1 MAHIPRELTAEIT
14 RRMETLGSGADAQ
27 REAERL
33 THIISDV
40 YNSDETEPISAKLR
54 QDPVILAILE
64 KDRALRAP
72 SKAELAAL
80 EMRKLREEQILREAE
95 EARQRHMDAEAS
107 RPFMQKVW
115 RAIKGPERRS
125 GYSKYGTNTTMLV
138 GSERLEDRDLLSGGA
153 LGVVAETVIPPAP
166 VTTPAA
172 EWNDSTVSG
181 WDAEEAP
188 TNTSYMHD
196 SAMSPS
202 GKYMVATFQDG
213 SIEVRNGMTGD
224 VERTLNT
231 GGGRAYYVSIDQ
243 HDMAYVSAGT
253 GQNGRIMAIDLTNGV
268 HRWTAVVGDNPGRS
282 TASADGLQLVVDVD
296 NKGSLILDTLNGNK
310 LGGSSADGYG
320 GTSVGTDKLTFFKA
334 GSQLWLHEA
343 NGTERQ
349 LTTLDGLTYDT
360 AATKDGTTVAVG
372 GKGGVIALIDLDS
385 GKETRLCGDT
395 HDVLGLTFLDDHT
408 LAVSHQG
415 GMIDVWDTKNGSTT
429 PSKSFSA
436 GADWVWSMD
445 ASEGTLVVRA
455 GGNNPVWRAVH
466 LVDTSPPPTL
476 SPETPPYQ
484 QIPNLYDI
492 ATTMAIHMTS
502 PEAAVI
508 PAPPPETP
516 VDQSL
521 ARAEFLD
528 RVEALYV
535 ENGRLGTELTSA
547 EAVAKT
553 TQERVTNITAALED
567 AKGRLTD
574 ARATLSEAEAVLATR
589 TSALAS
595 ARSTETA
602 DIATR
607 DEAVRALTEAKNVL
621 DAAINDVTAAQQK
634 VDQWSASKK
643 LYESLSA
650 ELAASKASL
659 TQASTTLIQ
668 ARNTYS
674 AKKTEANLSLVNQ
687 AQTAYNTASKSYNDL
702 AKKLNPQITAAKSQM
717 TKDAANL
724 SAALSEQATAIAN
737 LSTAT
742 RSRDGAASR
751 VEEWN
756 VRVSAST
763 LAREQAEAL
772 AAQAANAVRGASTAL
787 TFAQETVT
795 LTDRELGLA
804 QEEYSAAQEN
814 VERAGVLLRESGD
827 ALTSLLL
834 QMPEAPEAAVQAMSM
849 RVSQEKVLA
858 PMSARYEA
866 LQGSTGFG
874 TLRLT
879 SPFDASFVDTPAGL
893 LRFDHAGGAND
904 IVILKRNIA
913 EWLRSQNGSQPEVTF
928 TVYADAEKTLP
939 IYEMIFVSD
948 GAGGVSLFSAHA
960 LAISASDL
968 PAGVE
973 SAGRPATFEVA
984 DVSGPGIILAVD
996 PGWVGTGTVQFHGL
1010 HDNGVFTGTTV
1021 TGKEGGGITPVSL
1034 SINGSN
1040 PTGDYAIMLTGPDG
1054 AVSARIRVHWDQ
1066 ATKQLSLLD
1075 GRTVWTAGEADQG
1088 AMSQAC
1094 AELHAL
1100 KNDPASGDRLLG
1112 SLQQAVLLEG
1122 LHDLPASYAG
1132 WLPGADAAYWK
1143 THPDSTDDALRI
1155 KAQTGP
1161 GNFTPTQAFE
1171 ALVRTRTDEMRLL
1184 RQAYGQY
1191 ESAMGQLLQQGVS
1204 VLAQIR
1210 AGGDEFQLR
1219 RDFSLLVNQASGSLT
1234 MQQLAGIG
1242 IQMPTGDQMLEAA
1255 KLIWGNQ
1262 WQEQL
1267 ELKAGEAQLAA
1278 QDALQSQLAAR
1289 GDFVQNNDGTWMAQN
1304 DPRLQQVTYYVDAQG
1319 RVTTLASNQVAAS
1332 NGSVT
1337 NTAYQTIGVDF
1348 AGLPPNEGIHSAASI
1363 EGVWTYDLELQ
1374 NGEFIGIKNY
1384 AVNANKS
1391 TEITFTLTQD
1401 TMVNFGVPG
1410 AALRDVNLTI
1420 TGDGLPA
1427 NGYSTPHGTGSGDS
1441 VSLKLTA
1448 GSYTLVIKDASNYYM
1463 RTPTNFAVPV
1473 QMDIQQY
1480 NSAKITGMISIE
1492 GNASV
1497 MPVSMKMASFDA
1509 AGSRIEFDPVTK
1521 EPLTLSPNKPVWVVI
1536 HGRGD
1541 QWDSGKITELEKAL
1555 FESGYQVVSIN
1566 WKEAAGS
1573 NIPESAG
1580 MQGEAWIQSVADWSY
1595 RALKSAGIE
1604 GEQLKVGGHSWG
1616 SFVGF
1621 EIAEHFK
1628 AENGF
1633 GIDTFVALDSAQ
1645 DPTLSFRYD
1654 ASQVNFGAVS
1664 KSSTAFWSSLWGNE
1678 GRATTALHT
1687 VDLRSPRAS
1696 LYPLENQTL
1705 KHGLAVTT
1713 FANLI
1718 RLQNIDP
1725 SNDLAKQ
1732 FSFTGAQLSM
1742 LPSQERTDAWL
1753 FVESFLKTGA
1763 SPNDEYIDAIP
1774 TKMTFTNP
1782 DDGSVDSY
1790 LFNTLNNVQ
1799 STINAY

>member
-1 MAHIPRELTAEIT
+1 M
-14 RRMETLGSGADAQ
+14 
-27 REAERL
+27 
-33 THIISDV
+33 
-40 YNSDETEPISAKLR
+40 
-54 QDPVILAILE
+54 
-64 KDRALRAP
+64 
-72 SKAELAAL
+72 
-80 EMRKLREEQILREAE
+80 
-95 EARQRHMDAEAS
+95 
-107 RPFMQKVW
+107 
-115 RAIKGPERRS
+115 KGPEENVRKK
-125 GYSKYGTNTTMLV
+125 KYGMDRMPLAV
-138 GSERLEDRDLLSGGA
+138 QVMEDRNLLSATAMGVLVDTTA
-153 LGVVAETVIPPAP
+153 LTPAP
-166 VTTPAA
+166 EAPAA
-172 EWNDSTVSG
+172 AWDESTVAG
-181 WDAEEAP
+181 WDSQETP
-188 TNTSYMHD
+188 TGTSYMHD

-202 GKYMVATFQDG
+202 GKYIVATFQDG
-213 SIEVRNGMTGD
+213 SIQVRNGVTGD

-268 HRWTAVVGDNPGRS
+268 NRWTAVVGDNPGRS

-296 NKGSLILDTLNGNK
+296 NKGALILDTWNGNK

-320 GTSVGTDKLTFFKA
+320 GTSVGTDKMTFFKA

-360 AATKDGTTVAVG
+360 AATKDGKTVAVG

-385 GKETRLCGDT
+385 GKETRLRGDT
-395 HDVLGLTFLDDHT
+395 NDVLGLTFLDNHT

-415 GMIDVWDTKNGSTT
+415 GMIDVWDTSNDSTT
-429 PSKSFSA
+429 PYKSFSA

-492 ATTMAIHMTS
+492 ATAMATHMTS

-508 PAPPPETP
+508 PAPLPETP
-516 VDQSL
+516 VDSSI
-521 ARAEFLD
+521 ARA
-528 RVEALYV
+528 
-535 ENGRLGTELTSA
+535 
-547 EAVAKT
+547 
-553 TQERVTNITAALED
+553 
-567 AKGRLTD
+567 
-574 ARATLSEAEAVLATR
+574 
-589 TSALAS
+589 
-595 ARSTETA
+595 
-602 DIATR
+602 
-607 DEAVRALTEAKNVL
+607 
-621 DAAINDVTAAQQK
+621 
-634 VDQWSASKK
+634 
-643 LYESLSA
+643 
-650 ELAASKASL
+650 
-659 TQASTTLIQ
+659 
-668 ARNTYS
+668 
-674 AKKTEANLSLVNQ
+674 
-687 AQTAYNTASKSYNDL
+687 
-702 AKKLNPQITAAKSQM
+702 
-717 TKDAANL
+717 
-724 SAALSEQATAIAN
+724 
-737 LSTAT
+737 
-742 RSRDGAASR
+742 
-751 VEEWN
+751 
-756 VRVSAST
+756 
-763 LAREQAEAL
+763 
-772 AAQAANAVRGASTAL
+772 
-787 TFAQETVT
+787 
-795 LTDRELGLA
+795 
-804 QEEYSAAQEN
+804 
-814 VERAGVLLRESGD
+814 
-827 ALTSLLL
+827 
-834 QMPEAPEAAVQAMSM
+834 EAPEAQAEAMSL
-849 RVSQEKVLA
+849 RSSQEKVLA
-858 PMSARYEA
+858 PMSARYEPM
-866 LQGSTGFG
+866 QGVTGSG

-879 SPFDASFVDTPAGL
+879 TPFDHSFVDTPAGL
-893 LRFDHAGGAND
+893 LRFDHIGGGSD
-904 IVILKRNIA
+904 IIILKRNIA

-948 GAGGVSLFSAHA
+948 GAGGVSLLSSHAH
-960 LAISASDL
+960 AISASEL

-973 SAGRPATFEVA
+973 SAGIPPTFEVA
-984 DVSGPGIILAVD
+984 DISGPGIILAVD

-1040 PTGDYAIMLTGPDG
+1040 STGDYSIMLTGPDG
-1054 AVSARIRVHWDQ
+1054 QVSARIRVHWDQ

-1075 GRTVWTAGEADQG
+1075 GKTVWSPGEADQE
-1088 AMSQAC
+1088 AMSLAC

-1112 SLQQAVLLEG
+1112 SLQQAVLLDG
-1122 LHDLPASYAG
+1122 LKDLPSAYAS

-1143 THPDSTDDALRI
+1143 THPDWTDDALRI

-1161 GNFTPTQAFE
+1161 GSFDPTQAFN
-1171 ALVRTRTDEMRLL
+1171 ALVKTRTDEMRLL

-1219 RDFSLLVNQASGSLT
+1219 RDYSLLVNQASGSLT
-1234 MQQLAGIG
+1234 MQQLSGIG
-1242 IQMPTGDQMLEAA
+1242 IHMPTGDQMLEAA
-1255 KLIWGNQ
+1255 KLVWANQ

-1267 ELKAGEAQLAA
+1267 ELKAGESQLAA
-1278 QDALQSQLAAR
+1278 QEALQSELAAR
-1289 GDFVQNNDGTWMAQN
+1289 GDFVQNSDGTWMAQN

-1319 RVTTLASNQVAAS
+1319 RVTTLASNQVATT
-1332 NGSVT
+1332 NGSTTVA

-1363 EGVWTYDLELQ
+1363 EGVWTYDLELE
-1374 NGEFIGIKNY
+1374 NGEFIGTKNY

-1391 TEITFTLTQD
+1391 TEITFTLTRD

-1410 AALRDVNLTI
+1410 ASLRDVNLTI

-1427 NGYSTPHGTGSGDS
+1427 NGYSTPHENISGDS

-1448 GSYTLVIKDASNYYM
+1448 GTYTLVIKDASNYYM

-1473 QMDIQQY
+1473 QMDIQHY

-1492 GNASV
+1492 GNAAV
-1497 MPVSMKMASFDA
+1497 MPVSMSVV
-1509 AGSRIEFDPVTK
+1509 EFK
-1521 EPLTLSPNKPVWVVI
+1521 ETSPGNFERKEFGREEISELNPSKPVWVVI

-1541 QWDSGKITELEKAL
+1541 QGDSGKMTELEKAM
-1555 FESGYQVVSIN
+1555 FESGYQVVSID
-1566 WKEAAGS
+1566 WKDAAGS

-1580 MQGEAWIQSVADWSY
+1580 MQGEAWIQSVADWAF
-1595 RALKSAGIE
+1595 RALKSAGVQGDQVKI
-1604 GEQLKVGGHSWG
+1604 GGHSWG

-1621 EIAEHFK
+1621 EIAQNFK
-1628 AENGF
+1628 TENGF

-1654 ASQVNFGAVS
+1654 ASQVDFGAVS
-1664 KSSTAFWSSLWGNE
+1664 KSSTAFWSSLWGDQ

-1687 VDLRSPRAS
+1687 VDIRSPLAS
-1696 LYPLENQTL
+1696 LYPIKNQTL
-1705 KHGLAVTT
+1705 KHGLAMTT

-1718 RLQNIDP
+1718 RLQRIEP
-1725 SNDLAKQ
+1725 SNNLARQ
-1732 FSFTGAQLSM
+1732 FSFVSTQPST
-1742 LPSQERTDAWL
+1742 LPSQNGVDAWL
-1753 FVESFLKTGA
+1753 FVESFLKTGL
-1763 SPNDEYIDAIP
+1763 SPEDEYIDAIP
-1774 TKMTFTNP
+1774 TRMTFTNP
-1782 DDGSVDSY
+1782 DDASVDLY